1 MSQGGQCQ
9 DIGLIKYSCE
19 FLAGPLGIKPL
30 FLNSYDK
37 RRPRWGQVM
46 TTSAGFYR
54 EETPLGSG
62 NDDRS
67 RGSIERRPLGSGNG
81 DLYGFYREETPVGVS
96 KADCR
101 GTLSKGTKCL
111 KTQNRKLETEGWN
124 LKAGN

>member
-1 MSQGGQCQ
+1 MSFLELASALAGRRNSMSQGGQCQ

-54 EETPLGSG
+54 EETP
-62 NDDRS
+62 
-67 RGSIERRPLGSGNG
+67 
-81 DLYGFYREETPVGVS
+81 VGVS